1 MPRLKRRIRAV
12 CLLKGGSSLAMIGA
26 SLSRRLPPIDWS
38 VWTRPPEVSC
48 LGHAVPSKSFSGG
61 RLFATTKRPWWGL
74 GKRLFQSIAVLG
86 HVISFDLSGITKIT
100 SLLVLP
106 FAHEDL
112 AIVLGGYIIVNNLMP
127 ATWVVLSIYGGIV
140 ASDFALYGL
149 GAAARHVPW
158 LSRYAVN
165 ERVLRFSGTLE
176 RNVFGIV
183 ALCRVVPGIV
193 FVAFVACGWARVSLW
208 RFAAASLIVSALY
221 LPLVLYLVI
230 VFGDALDN
238 HVGLWAWPAVFVAIV
253 AASVAR
259 KRIFTFRDE
268 PEIANDLSL
277 VVSCIGMPPL
287 TRADRKVASAERIP
301 PALFYVP
308 LVLNWIALGLRYR
321 SLTLPTAANPNIFTG
336 GMWGETKT
344 SYLDDVAPNERQWI
358 ADFLAVMPACGTR
371 DSAGEAAAT
380 KAALDARGLSF
391 PLIAKPDIGW
401 HGHGV
406 RRIDN
411 EIELEAY
418 IAKFPQDQTLVLQR
432 YVPYVAEAA
441 VLYARLPGESR
452 GRIVSLTL
460 RYFPHV
466 VGNGRM
472 TIRELISCDARAQWK
487 QALHLGIDPTHRGV
501 AALDL
506 ERVPANGEV
515 VRIALIGNQRAGALY
530 RDGHRHIT
538 EALEQRFDGIA
549 RSMTEFHYGRF
560 DLRFDSIEGLMR
572 GEDFSI
578 VEINGIGGE
587 AIDCWDPH
595 LKVRECYRR
604 LAAQQRLLF
613 LIGQGNRAR
622 GFRPTKVGEFISSLF
637 KQSQLIRRY
646 PASA

>member
-1 MPRLKRRIRAV
+1 M
-12 CLLKGGSSLAMIGA
+12 
-26 SLSRRLPPIDWS
+26 
-38 VWTRPPEVSC
+38 
-48 LGHAVPSKSFSGG
+48 
-61 RLFATTKRPWWGL
+61 
-74 GKRLFQSIAVLG
+74 FQSIALLG
-86 HVISFDLSGITKIT
+86 HVISIDLSGITKIT
-100 SLLVLP
+100 SLMVLP

-112 AIVLGGYIIVNNLMP
+112 AIVLGGYIIVNHLMP

-140 ASDFALYGL
+140 ASDFALYGI

-165 ERVLRFSGTLE
+165 DRVIRFSGTLQ
-176 RNVFGIV
+176 RNVFGVV

-208 RFAAASLIVSALY
+208 RFTVASLIVSALY
-221 LPLVLYLVI
+221 LPLMLYLVI

-238 HVGLWAWPAVFVAIV
+238 HVGLWAWPVLFIAITATSLVRKRVFGYRDGEEPE
-253 AASVAR
+253 AASDAALPNNC
-259 KRIFTFRDE
+259 F
-268 PEIANDLSL
+268 
-277 VVSCIGMPPL
+277 GMPPL
-287 TRADRKVASAERIP
+287 TRADRKVARAERIP
-301 PALFYVP
+301 PALFYLP
-308 LVLNWIALGLRYR
+308 LVLNWIRLGLRYR

-344 SYLDDVAPNERQWI
+344 SYLDDVAPTERQWI
-358 ADFLAVMPACGTR
+358 ADFLAVTR
-371 DSAGEAAAT
+371 LPGAGDPAGEAAAAM
-380 KAALDARGLSF
+380 AALDARGLSF

-406 RRIDN
+406 QRIDS
-411 EIELEAY
+411 EAELKDY

-432 YVPYVAEAA
+432 YVPYAAEAA
-441 VLYARLPGESR
+441 VLYARLPGETR

-472 TIRELISCDARAQWK
+472 TIRELIGCDARAQWK

-501 AALDL
+501 DALDL
-506 ERVPANGEV
+506 DRVPARGEV

-538 EALEQRFDGIA
+538 AALEQRFDAIA

-560 DLRFDSIEGLMR
+560 DLRFDSIESLMR
-572 GEDFSI
+572 AEDFSI

-613 LIGQGNRAR
+613 AIGQRNRAR

-637 KQSQLIRRY
+637 KQTQLIRHY
-646 PASA
+646 PTSA